1 MNLMMLFA
9 AMGAKTQQTVTFTS
23 NTTWVA
29 PSGVNLVNSA
39 IGKGTDST
47 TSTNNST
54 VVSVVYHSSGTAGSG
69 SVDWGSVQG
78 LAEAAADDINDDGSA
93 SFSRFTI
100 QAYPDATNTVVE
112 TVVNIGGAVLTSAFA
127 NFTGGWMTSGAITA
141 SGTSRVTYDKI
152 TEGTASTAFGDT
164 FPGGTGGGVAPVT
177 TFNNIAVTP
186 GASYP
191 IVVPTGGTV
200 QIIYFA

>member
-1 MNLMMLFA
+1 
-9 AMGAKTQQTVTFTS
+9 MGAKTQQTVTFTS

-47 TSTNNST
+47 TSTSNST
-54 VVSVVYHSSGTAGSG
+54 VVNMVYHSTGSAGTG
-69 SVDWGSVQG
+69 SVLWDNVQG
-78 LAEAAADDINDDGSA
+78 IAEAAASDVDDDGA
-93 SFSRFTI
+93 ATFTRYTI
-100 QAYPDATNTVVE
+100 QAYPDGTNTFA
-112 TVVNIGGAVLTSAFA
+112 TTSISIGSGIPGTA
-127 NFTGGWMTSGAITA
+127 NATFTGAWSTSGAVTG
-141 SGTSRVTYDKI
+141 SGTSRVTYDRV
-152 TEGTASTAFGDT
+152 TNGTASTGFGNT